1 MIKIYS
7 IQQQPFYD
15 SHHQAYRQIL
25 TINTIPEGPL
35 NNRVRRINNP
45 KLSPFQFP
53 PPQSCPPPSCINAIY
68 DDCGQLLCIDNLP
81 SLFQYLI
88 ENGYIFDYELTNMM
102 EKSRVITDGTLLC
115 YIKYEKK

>member
-1 MIKIYS
+1 
-7 IQQQPFYD
+7 
-15 SHHQAYRQIL
+15 
-25 TINTIPEGPL
+25 
-35 NNRVRRINNP
+35 
-45 KLSPFQFP
+45 
-53 PPQSCPPPSCINAIY
+53 
-68 DDCGQLLCIDNLP
+68 LP